1 MASKARAAQR
11 KGRKEIGAEL
21 RSVREWACLVCYES
35 RQTAARNQRLYKD
48 GTVLKSRLKRRPH
61 FLIVNMAEYKQADR
75 R

>member
-1 MASKARAAQR
+1 M
-11 KGRKEIGAEL
+11 
-21 RSVREWACLVCYES
+21 VCYES